1 MFIVVIVESYP
12 LAYQKK
18 TFSNGVSINRDRLN
32 LATALWITVR
42 NRRHEDYNI
51 KRVVEDTRVA

>member
-1 MFIVVIVESYP
+1 MFKVVIVESYP

-32 LATALWITVR
+32 LATALGITVR

-51 KRVVEDTRVA
+51 KRVVEDTHVA